1 MIEYIQNTG
10 FYSSQESYYNL
21 GQISNGIGSIN
32 SQNVL
37 VNDVYLN
44 GQTLLENEP
53 DITVVAQREIVSHT
67 GDFFLSNSLLRSST
81 GFTDLSLF
89 DRESNL
95 KHDFIESGAHPFFY
109 SSGHTELITGFSGA
123 AGDLAGDYVFLNG
136 AKLVSGEDYVENSNG
151 NFDYIGLTEETGC
164 LFAMPIK
171 DGFYTS
177 GLYDLT
183 GLSFNIGTTVGFLNG
198 MRVDE
203 NELLE
208 TSSLLLDLINT
219 GLDSTVEFKISVTP
233 QTVLF

>member
-10 FYSSQESYYNL
+10 EYSNKEDYYNL
-21 GQISNGIGSIN
+21 GQIVNGVGSIS
-32 SQNVL
+32 SQDVL

-44 GQTLLENEP
+44 GQTFLETEA
-53 DITVVAQREIVSHT
+53 DVTVVGQQEIISHT
-67 GDFFLSNSLLRSST
+67 GDFFLSGSLLRSST
-81 GFTDLSLF
+81 GFTDLSSF
-89 DRESNL
+89 KTNNL
-95 KHDFIESGAHPFFY
+95 KHDVVRSGVHPFFY
-109 SSGHTELITGFSGA
+109 SSGHNDLITGFSGI
-123 AGDLAGDYVFLNG
+123 AGDLSGDYVFLNG

-203 NELLE
+203 DELLE

-219 GLDSTVEFKISVTP
+219 GLDASVEFQIVPESERII
-233 QTVLF
+233 F